1 MPQSLVE
8 VGREGHVA
16 WLTLNRPDVRNA
28 LSAEMCDDLV
38 VALHGVETDADLRSL
53 VIRGAGPVFCA
64 GADIGGLSG
73 TDATLFLQSF
83 EAMLEALARAR
94 VPTIAAIQGAALGGG
109 FQLATVCDF
118 RVAGRTAKLGVPAA
132 KLGILVNFENVQRLV
147 LMAGIAAAK
156 EMLLAGST
164 YSGEE
169 AAPAG
174 LVNVVADDARVEE
187 AARHLAV
194 RITELAPLSV
204 QGAKRAIQAV
214 ADHLGSARG
223 TQSATVAEIDR
234 LVTEAYASNDLAEG
248 LGALSEK
255 RPPNF
260 TGR

>member
-1 MPQSLVE
+1 MPEALVE
-8 VGREGHVA
+8 VAREEHVA

-28 LSAEMCDDLV
+28 LSADMCDDLV
-38 VALHGVETDADLRSL
+38 VALHGVEADADVRAL
-53 VIRGAGPVFCA
+53 VLRGAGSVFCA
-64 GADIGGLSG
+64 GADTAGLSG
-73 TDATLFLQSF
+73 SDGARFLESF
-83 EAMLEALARAR
+83 EAMLEAVARTRA
-94 VPTIAAIQGAALGGG
+94 VTIAAIHGAALGGG

-147 LMAGIAAAK
+147 LLAGIAAAK

-164 YSGEE
+164 FSGEQ

-174 LVNVVADDARVEE
+174 LVNAVADDGRVQE
-187 AARHLAV
+187 AARHLAG
-194 RITELAPLSV
+194 RISALAPLSV

-214 ADHLGSARG
+214 VDHLGSARG

-234 LVTEAYASNDLAEG
+234 LVTEAYGSQDLAEG
-248 LGALSEK
+248 LAALGEK

>member
-1 MPQSLVE
+1 MTQPLVE
-8 VGREGHVA
+8 VTREERVA
-16 WLTLNRPDVRNA
+16 WVTLNRPDVRNA

-38 VALHGVETDADLRSL
+38 VALHAVEADTEVRAL
-53 VIRGAGPVFCA
+53 VVRGAGPVFCA
-64 GADIGGLSG
+64 GADIAGLSSA
-73 TDATLFLQSF
+73 DAAVFLQSF
-83 EAMLEALARAR
+83 ETMLETLARTR
-94 VPTIAAIQGAALGGG
+94 VATIAAIHGAALGGG

-147 LMAGIAAAK
+147 LLAGIAAAK

-174 LVNVVADDARVEE
+174 LVNAVADDGRVEE

-194 RITELAPLSV
+194 RVSELAPRSV

-214 ADHLGSARG
+214 VDHLASARG
-223 TQSATVAEIDR
+223 TQGATVAEIDR
-234 LVTEAYASNDLAEG
+234 LVTEAYASEDLAEG
-248 LGALSEK
+248 LVALGEK